1 MDMGAREILGGSKR
15 LLGPDLCKA
24 GALRRW
30 AEGTGSAFC
39 FPALLGTVGLQEKE
53 GPFME
58 WPAVVCRHV
67 MACPW
72 LAVTR
77 GLGAGHC
84 PLPYCNPLPPS
95 RPRAAGLR
103 LRLNLVNPGML
114 ETAQVRLG
122 TMPHCGPVG
131 TVCHHLPPAPML

>member
-1 MDMGAREILGGSKR
+1 MA
-15 LLGPDLCKA
+15 
-24 GALRRW
+24 
-30 AEGTGSAFC
+30 
-39 FPALLGTVGLQEKE
+39 
-53 GPFME
+53 

-77 GLGAGHC
+77 GMGAGHC
-84 PLPYCNPLPPS
+84 PLPHCCPPHPTPS
-95 RPRAAGLR
+95 QPRAAGLR